1 MQDFDVDGYRVEA
14 GTVVMVGIYAMHR
27 DPALW
32 DHPLVFDP
40 DRFSPANSKDR
51 DRWQF
56 LPFGG
61 GPRSL
66 HRRSLR
72 HARSDS
78 RSGDHHPARRNPIAR
93 RRLSPRR
100 AVHYGRRRPDP
111 GPRSPADLTDVRRL
125 RRPVR
130 ALDAL
135 RREVVIAQ
143 DSGNRDNESYLALNL
158 AWLEAEH
165 GDTASAFDH
174 LTLSIRNYH
183 DSRNTA
189 LIRAPL
195 AILAA
200 LFPARTLRRRATIAE
215 FAAQLTSPL
224 HGGQASRHG
233 LSRASGFSG
242 HRCTK
247 TGQQC
252 AGRRTGLQSVDSHER
267 TESTSKL
274 NTRFDSRHR
283 LPLFMQARALL
294 SSCCRVSPVVA
305 RAHVACA
312 IA

>member
-1 MQDFDVDGYRVEA
+1 M
-14 GTVVMVGIYAMHR
+14 
-27 DPALW
+27 
-32 DHPLVFDP
+32 
-40 DRFSPANSKDR
+40 
-51 DRWQF
+51 
-56 LPFGG
+56 
-61 GPRSL
+61 
-66 HRRSLR
+66 
-72 HARSDS
+72 
-78 RSGDHHPARRNPIAR
+78 
-93 RRLSPRR
+93 
-100 AVHYGRRRPDP
+100 
-111 GPRSPADLTDVRRL
+111 
-125 RRPVR
+125 
-130 ALDAL
+130 
-135 RREVVIAQ
+135 VIAQ

-224 HGGQASRHG
+224 HGGQASCHG

-274 NTRFDSRHR
+274 NTRVRFSSSAPIVHAGQGAFVVV
-283 LPLFMQARALL
+283 LSVLALSL
-294 SSCCRVSPVVA
+294 
-305 RAHVACA
+305 RAHMSRVLSLEGHDVVCRCGCRRCGHRTECPHCPGA
-312 IA
+312 IPAATTCPKSICKGGGQHARCDRKQPHAIGLPVRLRGRRGRDDTPSEMSWGRGLTPRHAATQDGGMYAAKCLPMNPDDIGKQRYGYAGRRVQA